1 MTPPQGLNRPET
13 PTLVYFAI
21 SASRNGGIS
30 DVDGSAN
37 MSTTP
42 VESALNISFRS
53 IGTGEPPQAAM
64 IGAKAAPG
72 VNTLAP
78 LRSASERTGLSREVS
93 TACDTVYV
101 KTFFTS
107 L

>member
-1 MTPPQGLNRPET
+1 MMPPHGLNRPET
-13 PTLVYFAI
+13 PTLVNFEI
-21 SASRNGGIS
+21 SARRNGGIS
-30 DVDGSAN
+30 EGAGSAT

-53 IGTGEPPQAAM
+53 IGTGDPPQAEM

-93 TACDTVYV
+93 TACDTV
-101 KTFFTS
+101 
-107 L
+107 